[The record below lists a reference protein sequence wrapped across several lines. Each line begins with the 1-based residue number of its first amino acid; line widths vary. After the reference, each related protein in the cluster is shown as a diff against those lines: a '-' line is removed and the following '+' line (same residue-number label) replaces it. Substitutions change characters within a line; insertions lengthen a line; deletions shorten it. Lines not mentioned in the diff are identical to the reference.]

1 MPRYKYYQ
9 EDEPDRGRFILPI
22 VAAVVVVAIVFI
34 ALFVFPGVLVPK
46 GGHTSSSSNAPST
59 ATSTVS
65 QQKPTPSQTTQTQT
79 PTQAPAQTPTPTQT
93 ETPASSPTAATQTT
107 EAPDAAQNTDPN
119 GNAVTAQGDAA
130 GWTTSGDPELD
141 AILDS
146 IVQEQTGTGPDA
158 LHNAYDYVAANYTYT
173 EQNELPPGDWQSWS
187 VPYAKEMYQ
196 NGSGNCYRYSSLMC
210 WIARRLGYDAK
221 AVSGRVPWQGE
232 MGVHSWTEVNQD
244 GTEYV
249 IDADFHKYLPEQ
261 NWFMVTYDEAP
272 TNYQK

>member
-1 MPRYKYYQ
+1 MPRYKYYR
-9 EDEPDRGRFILPI
+9 EDEPDRGRFVLPI
-22 VAAVVVVAIVFI
+22 VATAVVVIVVFV

-46 GGHTSSSSNAPST
+46 GQQGATTSSAQST
-59 ATSTVS
+59 ASDAAP
-65 QQKPTPSQTTQTQT
+65 QQQPQSGQTQGQAQKKT
-79 PTQAPAQTPTPTQT
+79 QEQAQRPTQPQAPTSN
-93 ETPASSPTAATQTT
+93 PANPAQTT
-107 EAPDAAQNTDPN
+107 EASAADQGTETNSEAPAAQAEAT
-119 GNAVTAQGDAA
+119 

-146 IVQEQTGTGPDA
+146 IVQEYTGTGPDA
-158 LHNAYDYVAANYTYT
+158 LRNGYEYVAANYTYT

-221 AVSGRVPWQGE
+221 AISGRVPWQGE

-244 GTEYV
+244 GVEYV

>member
-9 EDEPDRGRFILPI
+9 EDEPERGRFILPI
-22 VAAVVVVAIVFI
+22 VATMVVVAVVFV

-46 GGHTSSSSNAPST
+46 GGQGTSSSNTQST
-59 ATSTVS
+59 TTGTVS
-65 QQKPTPSQTTQTQT
+65 QQKPTPSQPTQTST
-79 PTQAPAQTPTPTQT
+79 PAQPPAQTQEQAQPQA
-93 ETPASSPTAATQTT
+93 PASSPTDTTQTT
-107 EAPDAAQNTDPN
+107 EAPAAAQNADASA
-119 GNAVTAQGDAA
+119 NAVATQGDVA

-146 IVQEQTGTGPDA
+146 IVQEYTGTGPDA
-158 LHNAYDYVAANYTYT
+158 LYNAYDYVAANYTYT
-173 EQNELPPGDWQSWS
+173 QQNELPPGDWQSWS